1 MRYSEEQR
9 NAIEKVKKVFDEY
22 IRGCKELDLLWSD
35 KLGYILILGI
45 DETMDDFCM
54 HPIVI
59 SDPRELCKHVLDE
72 IAFDII
78 KKGEK
83 FHDIQE
89 SSPLEEKLIR
99 EAYYPYMKYLP
110 EYSELIVEVFID
122 SFEEC

>member
-1 MRYSEEQR
+1 M
-9 NAIEKVKKVFDEY
+9 
-22 IRGCKELDLLWSD
+22 LWSD

-99 EAYYPYMKYLP
+99 EAYYPYMKHLP
-110 EYSELIVEVFID
+110 EYSELIEEVFID
-122 SFEEC
+122 PFEKN